1 MNHRLAPTPFTDVNF
16 VLDHFRFG
24 RVVFAVSKWRKDGEQ
39 LVALEDGWVLG
50 AHSLLEGHAKG
61 CRPSCPYV
69 KSAVR
74 LGDSA
79 SQRYAP

>member
-1 MNHRLAPTPFTDVNF
+1 MPPLQPYVDPLRIDINLGMQVRDRLRLPAQPWAP
-16 VLDHFRFG
+16 
-24 RVVFAVSKWRKDGEQ
+24 E
-39 LVALEDGWVLG
+39 

-61 CRPSCPYV
+61 RRPSCPYV
-69 KSAVR
+69 KSGVR

>member
-1 MNHRLAPTPFTDVNF
+1 MLSQIGDIKMIRTESEKLNVYGDE
-16 VLDHFRFG
+16 
-24 RVVFAVSKWRKDGEQ
+24 SGEYYN
-39 LVALEDGWVLG
+39 LKREPAGVPKP
-50 AHSLLEGHAKG
+50 HSLLEGHAKG
-61 CRPSCPYV
+61 RRPSCPYV